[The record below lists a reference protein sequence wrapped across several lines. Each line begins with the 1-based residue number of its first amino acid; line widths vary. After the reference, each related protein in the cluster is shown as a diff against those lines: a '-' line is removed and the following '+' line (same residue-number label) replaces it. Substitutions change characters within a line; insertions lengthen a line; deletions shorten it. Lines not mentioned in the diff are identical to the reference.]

1 MSHSV
6 ASLQRRHSR
15 ARVQSVTLDTSYS
28 SAPPKPR
35 QVSPHHISQSPG
47 PALPGPRLGCCLGAP
62 PRPDFRCVS
71 APEPD
76 WSSEDVHLTMGVW
89 PENPLVLPQG
99 PEVK

>member
-35 QVSPHHISQSPG
+35 QVSPHHISQSPR
-47 PALPGPRLGCCLGAP
+47 PALPGPLAGLLPGRSPAH
-62 PRPDFRCVS
+62 FRCVS

-76 WSSEDVHLTMGVW
+76 TGRPKMHI
-89 PENPLVLPQG
+89 
-99 PEVK
+99 